1 MPTATP
7 DQIIAA
13 TRHWV
18 EAAVIGLDL
27 CPFAR
32 AVYTQDLIRYAVSP
46 AETPEEL
53 LADLADE
60 IDLLTAADAGE
71 IETTLL
77 IHPGTLTEFL
87 DYNDF
92 LDVVDAVLEDLG
104 LEGVLQIASFHP
116 QYRFEG
122 TGPDDIEN
130 HTNRSPYPMLQLL
143 RESSVERAVA
153 SYPEGTSRIFEKNM
167 ETLRRLGR
175 EGWNRLKITPR

>member
-1 MPTATP
+1 MPTSTS

-27 CPFAR
+27 CPFAL
-32 AVYTQDLIRYAVSP
+32 AVHIQDLIRYSVSS
-46 AETPEEL
+46 AETPEQL
-53 LADLADE
+53 LADLLRELQILADT
-60 IDLLTAADAGE
+60 DPAE

-92 LDVVDAVLEDLG
+92 LDVVDAALEDLG
-104 LEGVLQIASFHP
+104 LDGVIQIASFHP
-116 QYRFEG
+116 QYQFAG

-130 HTNRSPYPMLQLL
+130 YTNRSPYPMLQLL
-143 RESSVERAVA
+143 RESSVERAVETFPDTA
-153 SYPEGTSRIFEKNM
+153 RIFEKNI
-167 ETLRRLGR
+167 ETLRQLGL
-175 EGWNRLKITPR
+175 EGWKRLRITPR